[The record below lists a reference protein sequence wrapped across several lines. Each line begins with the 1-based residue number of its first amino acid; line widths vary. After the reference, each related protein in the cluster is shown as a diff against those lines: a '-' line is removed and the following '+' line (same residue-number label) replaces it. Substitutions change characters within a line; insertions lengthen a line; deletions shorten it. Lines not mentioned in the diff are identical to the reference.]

1 MYDHDASDGASGAEE
16 DGVKRDFSPAN
27 DPDIWPHDNI
37 GFPDRFA
44 KGRRFLCFSC
54 YFLQKFV
61 IEQPAFQLLFSLR
74 LRLRT
79 GLYNAQM
86 TLVQYPAPLLYSEAG
101 SSRIDRAGHILH

>member
-1 MYDHDASDGASGAEE
+1 MKKSKVMIGMNGEQKDKFRADLAEKT
-16 DGVKRDFSPAN
+16 DYSPAYPSICGR
-27 DPDIWPHDNI
+27 DQCKDFWQSY
-37 GFPDRFA
+37 
-44 KGRRFLCFSC
+44 KG
-54 YFLQKFV
+54 
-61 IEQPAFQLLFSLR
+61 PARTFH